1 MKENIEVQIKDIIK
15 KSINHNI
22 PNDELNGNDDLALF
36 GVTSKNFLKVIVA
49 IETEFGLEFEDE
61 YLDFAKLRNIK
72 NLTDYV
78 QSRMSEM
85 KL

>member
-22 PNDELNGNDDLALF
+22 PNDEFNGNEDLALF